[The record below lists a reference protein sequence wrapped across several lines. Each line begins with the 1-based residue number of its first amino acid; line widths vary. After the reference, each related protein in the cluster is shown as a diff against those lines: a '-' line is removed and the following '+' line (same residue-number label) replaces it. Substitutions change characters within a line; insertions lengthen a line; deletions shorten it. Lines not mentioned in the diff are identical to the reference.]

1 MGVTALLP
9 FAATLGKGAS
19 KERKMSRASQ
29 LNDPGHWRDRATEM
43 RALAETMQEAE
54 TRAIMQRLADDYEKL
69 ADRAALRS
77 DGGGAR
83 TGI

>member
-1 MGVTALLP
+1 MGVTRCSPLP
-9 FAATLGKGAS
+9 LPYVKRAS

-29 LNDPGHWRDRATEM
+29 LNDPGHWRDRAMEM
-43 RALAETMQEAE
+43 RPL

-77 DGGGAR
+77 EGGGAPTR
-83 TGI
+83 I